1 MWASNCPHFS
11 IQEELMMKI
20 ESFELD
26 HTKIVAP
33 FVRKAGLFKGEKGDC
48 VTKFD
53 LRFVQPNLETMP
65 SAAIHTLE
73 HLLAGYLREEIDGII
88 DMSPMGCRTGFYL
101 TIWGDVSEEEMKRAL
116 IAGLDKVAK
125 STEVPAV
132 TEKECGNYR
141 DHSLFSAVEYA
152 KYVSEGLKQ
161 GKGKY

>member
-1 MWASNCPHFS
+1 MWASNCPHLS
-11 IQEELMMKI
+11 IQEEMSMKI

-33 FVRKAGLFKGEKGDC
+33 FVRKAGLFKGEKGDY

-101 TIWGDVSEEEMKRAL
+101 TIWGDVSEEDMKKAL
-116 IAGLDKVAK
+116 IAALDKVVE

-132 TEKECGNYR
+132 TAKECGNYR

-152 KYVSEGLKQ
+152 KYVGEGLKQ